1 MDCSVNRASLIRTF
15 ETVENQIA
23 TRYPIARF
31 PSSAPRPLLES
42 VDKLKS
48 GAAPLKSLARSV
60 AGEGEAARLLRVL
73 CKSRDARVRVLR
85 YAAGP
90 ATAPSSVSCPLSS
103 STISL
108 ALRHLFAHR
117 LDREKDS
124 APSPLPSPAK
134 ERARGLRGP
143 RQVYRH
149 SLTGGERR
157 RCGAAERVIIQ
168 PRPQVRRLR
177 ICDEGLGTQPVPRH
191 RNPRSGFRGR
201 RILRRARAG
210 SQCWA
215 EALRVHE

>member
-60 AGEGEAARLLRVL
+60 AGEGEAARLLPVR

-117 LDREKDS
+117 LDREKRFCTLTLTLSRRRAGEGLERDS
-124 APSPLPSPAK
+124 ASLSTLSTC
-134 ERARGLRGP
+134 RRG
-143 RQVYRH
+143 
-149 SLTGGERR
+149 
-157 RCGAAERVIIQ
+157 
-168 PRPQVRRLR
+168 
-177 ICDEGLGTQPVPRH
+177 
-191 RNPRSGFRGR
+191 
-201 RILRRARAG
+201 
-210 SQCWA
+210 
-215 EALRVHE
+215 